1 MAFTCGERVMVVG
14 SELDWTLPHLAWPTV
29 E

>member
-1 MAFTCGERVMVVG
+1 MCDERVMVVG
-14 SELDWTLPHLAWPTV
+14 SELDWTSPHLAWPTA